1 MNMSDD
7 GGPDHEY
14 VMNDIQTSLT
24 NLHTKLFNDM
34 SNSEQVQLLAMN
46 RISPCKKKRRS
57 PRSRMGERMDLFS
70 RDKKILK
77 DSSWFTHNYRTH
89 KVFFNYWDNG
99 NTTTSINI
107 SVIIKDLN
115 KTEYKLKILMPFYYK
130 DKKEYMRVTY
140 FKEEYMKISYFHRN
154 SSSLYYNHKSSG
166 IPKMRLYKGDIIQ
179 SVSEL
184 SRYIFY
190 IHMILLLL
198 LKKISIT
205 KNLPLEI
212 EHYIFRFI

>member
-1 MNMSDD
+1 
-7 GGPDHEY
+7 
-14 VMNDIQTSLT
+14 
-24 NLHTKLFNDM
+24 
-34 SNSEQVQLLAMN
+34 MN
-46 RISPCKKKRRS
+46 RTSS
-57 PRSRMGERMDLFS
+57 FL

-77 DSSWFTHNYRTH
+77 DSSWFTHNNRTH
-89 KVFFNYWDNG
+89 KVVLNDIDNVRNSVIG
-99 NTTTSINI
+99 STYASINI

-130 DKKEYMRVTY
+130 DKKEYMKVTY

-212 EHYIFRFI
+212 ENYIFRFI